1 MYCTAC
7 DSCLHGWHLHFNKL
21 RDEKRQKQQI
31 LWVSLL
37 HSPFLQT
44 GAVSLWRSLH
54 IPAAGPQMPSGLGG
68 EQRDR
73 GWSENFYI
81 GNFNNF
87 PNPKSMPGA
96 RPVCLPLHLTA
107 GSQERSILKTSCKN
121 NLALQ
126 RKLGTCF
133 LCAHD
138 AGGCN
143 SKHTAAG
150 SAPDLSLSYKF
161 STISALHQTHQLTAV
176 IMIISPL
183 RRNVEEHGLTLTWE
197 LFEVLMWLRCT
208 NKIIK
213 EEKTTTKIKDEF
225 NFLTNL
231 LT

>member
-1 MYCTAC
+1 MKRDKSSKSFGFPYCT
-7 DSCLHGWHLHFNKL
+7 
-21 RDEKRQKQQI
+21 
-31 LWVSLL
+31 V
-37 HSPFLQT
+37 PFCRLVQ
-44 GAVSLWRSLH
+44 S
-54 IPAAGPQMPSGLGG
+54 PSGDPCTSQLQDLRCPQGLV
-68 EQRDR
+68 DR

-87 PNPKSMPGA
+87 PNSKSMPGA

-126 RKLGTCF
+126 RKLGTCL

-161 STISALHQTHQLTAV
+161 YTISALHQTHQLTAV

-183 RRNVEEHGLTLTWE
+183 RRNVEERGLTLT
-197 LFEVLMWLRCT
+197 
-208 NKIIK
+208 
-213 EEKTTTKIKDEF
+213 
-225 NFLTNL
+225 
-231 LT
+231 